1 MTEPYLICP
10 LCEDDTTVQLRS
22 GIPMQSGTIDELR
35 KCQSCQTEY
44 ENTYVLQNQEV
55 LNE

>member
-1 MTEPYLICP
+1 MTEAYLICP

-35 KCQSCQTEY
+35 KCQSCQTKY